1 MGAKIYFL
9 SKSASERIFFP
20 ILLQLPV
27 NEGLVAAWIFFSHLN
42 KAHKR
47 LAVLQVLCNLKTSQ
61 THCLVMAL
69 KIIDHGTSEYRQMI
83 KLRDDILRR
92 PLGLG
97 FDIEELDEEKDNMLI
112 GAFDDDQM
120 LGCCMLVE
128 ENPTTIKL
136 RQMAVLNDLQ
146 GKGIGRALMNFA
158 ENIARDRGYKI
169 MSMHA
174 RKNVVGFYEKMGY
187 KVTSP
192 EFIEVTIPHYRME
205 KKL

>member
-1 MGAKIYFL
+1 
-9 SKSASERIFFP
+9 
-20 ILLQLPV
+20 
-27 NEGLVAAWIFFSHLN
+27 
-42 KAHKR
+42 
-47 LAVLQVLCNLKTSQ
+47 
-61 THCLVMAL
+61 MAL
-69 KIIDHGTSEYRQMI
+69 KIIDYGTPEYRQMLQ
-83 KLRDDILRR
+83 LRNDILRK

-97 FDIEELDEEKDNMLI
+97 FSKEELGREKNDMLI

-128 ENPTTIKL
+128 ENPTTVRL

-174 RKNVVGFYEKMGY
+174 RKNVIGFYEKMGY
-187 KVTSP
+187 VVCSS
-192 EFIEVTIPHYRME
+192 EFIEITIPHYVME